1 LGPWHEYVGSLHLH
15 SCYSDGSGT
24 LREMTAAGARAG
36 VDFFVLTEHDTLA
49 GREDRWQGWHDGVLV
64 IVGVEITCRERSHVV
79 TFGPADVRGL
89 RWKPLRR
96 VLFDLKNQGA
106 AAFVAHAH
114 PAHIMGISL
123 KAGELVDWEVPGFTG
138 VEMWSFLHD
147 ICDGLTPW
155 RAPSF
160 IYTWRRYIR
169 GPHPDTLA
177 HWDRITQ
184 TRRFAGYG
192 SLDNHAITLPII
204 GKQILTYEDGFRTLR
219 THVLTQ
225 ELPGR
230 PEDGD
235 RVLEAIC
242 EGRSFVAL
250 DLRADA
256 RGFRF
261 EADAP
266 GETLPMGDGPRE
278 TLQMGEERPWRGP
291 TVLRIHSPHKAD
303 LSLLRNGVPVA
314 TSTATDLEFRAVEP
328 GVYRVEARLAGK
340 HWVYTNPIYLRG
352 SDRVVE

>member
-1 LGPWHEYVGSLHLH
+1 
-15 SCYSDGSGT
+15 
-24 LREMTAAGARAG
+24 MTAAAARAG
-36 VDFFVLTEHDTLA
+36 LDFFVTTEHDTLA
-49 GREDRWQGWHDGVLV
+49 AREDRWQGWHDGVLV
-64 IVGVEITCRERSHVV
+64 VIGVEITCRERSHVV

-123 KAGELVDWEVPGFTG
+123 KAGELPDWEVPGFTG
-138 VEMWSFLHD
+138 VEMWSFMHD

-169 GPHPDTLA
+169 GPHPDTMA

-192 SLDNHAITLPII
+192 SLDNHAITLPVI

-219 THVLTQ
+219 THVLTE

-230 PEDGD
+230 PEDAQ
-235 RVLEAIC
+235 RVLEAVC
-242 EGRSFVAL
+242 QGRAFVAL
-250 DLRADA
+250 DLRGDA

-266 GETLPMGDGPRE
+266 GETL
-278 TLQMGEERPWRGP
+278 TLGEERSWCGP
-291 TVLRIHSPHKAD
+291 TVLRVHSPVAAD
-303 LSLLRNGVPVA
+303 LTLIRNGLPVA
-314 TSTATDLEFRAVEP
+314 SLTGTDLAHRTDEP
-328 GVYRVEARLAGK
+328 GVFRAEARLAGK

-352 SDRVVE
+352 PDFVAEPKSSGSPEPRA